1 MKTTIPFITTII
13 FLGVVQGIFL
23 GIILITLKR
32 GNRIANR
39 VMGILVILFS
49 LSISHILLLRSGLY
63 LKAPH
68 LIMTNHPLLFL
79 FGPLF
84 LLYVSI
90 IIKKRFTFKPAY
102 LLHLIPFVVYVIY
115 LMPFYLKSG
124 AYKIWYIEHWQ
135 TTGKLIDY
143 VVGPLQIIH
152 LFTYIFIINKIQRK
166 HSENL
171 KATFSTIEK
180 INLSWIRTVSYMLAS
195 IFAVMAS
202 FYLLVFLGYQQ
213 LVISYGGDLIALL
226 VAISMY
232 TAGYFAIKQPEIFSS
247 IEEFPPFK
255 KYESSPL
262 TPDRVEKY
270 LQKLLEVMETDK
282 PYLSG
287 DLTIQTLAQRLGI
300 PSYQVSQIINDRLK
314 QNFFD
319 FVNGYRVEEAKK
331 RLRDPNYQH
340 YSILSIAFDVGF
352 NSKSAFNAAFKKHTQ
367 STPSAF
373 RQI

>member
-49 LSISHILLLRSGLY
+49 LSISHILLLRSGFY